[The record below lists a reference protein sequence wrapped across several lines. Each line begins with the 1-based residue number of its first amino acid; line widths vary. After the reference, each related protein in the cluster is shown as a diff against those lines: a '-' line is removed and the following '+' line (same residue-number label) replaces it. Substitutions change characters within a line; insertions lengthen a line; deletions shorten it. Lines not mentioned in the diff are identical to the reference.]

1 MGVSSLWAVV
11 LSGEQAFDGVCG
23 DTGGASPQSFGL
35 PFPEAAGGG
44 FRADTWYERPRG
56 IVFLLAARN
65 RGSRKK
71 SPRLRRE
78 RKKTPVGS
86 LRAAAI
92 GVDPGGK
99 SGLPQYN

>member
-11 LSGEQAFDGVCG
+11 LSGEQAFDGVGG
-23 DTGGASPQSFGL
+23 DAGGASSQSFGL

-44 FRADTWYERPRG
+44 FRADTWYERPGG

-65 RGSRKK
+65 GGSRKN
-71 SPRLRRE
+71 SPRLRQDW
-78 RKKTPVGS
+78 KKTPVGS

-92 GVDPGGK
+92 RGGRGGK
-99 SGLPQYN
+99 TGLPQCN